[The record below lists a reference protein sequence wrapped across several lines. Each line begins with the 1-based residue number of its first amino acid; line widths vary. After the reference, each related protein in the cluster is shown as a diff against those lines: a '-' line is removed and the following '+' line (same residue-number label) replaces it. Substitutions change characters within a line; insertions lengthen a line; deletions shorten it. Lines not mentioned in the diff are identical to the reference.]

1 MYFRS
6 TGAALVL
13 TAQAALIAIPQ
24 TAIAQDTLPA
34 TQEQAQPGPSGVHA
48 AIRWAQIQLDEIDA
62 TIAALEADAD
72 KLQGDLRAQAQAR
85 LDELRATRD
94 AYRASLEAAVADTRE
109 GAQAQFDQ
117 IKAELDARRTTFEE
131 QVGAYITA
139 AQSEVET
146 TRRAVLLARLEAQ
159 RVAAQQ
165 VVDDLRTSAAK
176 LADDQRA
183 AIEARIAELQARIA
197 EGQQRLEE
205 LSQAGNEAWA
215 SLVKGLDEARN
226 VLADTYDDINETIA
240 DALK

>member
-1 MYFRS
+1 MNFSS

-13 TAQAALIAIPQ
+13 AAQAALIANPQ
-24 TAIAQDTLPA
+24 TAIAQDTPPA
-34 TQEQAQPGPSGVHA
+34 TQEQAQPGPSDVHA

-62 TIAALEADAD
+62 TIAALEADAN

-109 GAQAQFDQ
+109 GAQALSDQ
-117 IKAELDARRTTFEE
+117 VKAELDARRTTFEE
-131 QVGAYITA
+131 QVAAYITA
-139 AQSEVET
+139 AQSEVE

-159 RVAAQQ
+159 RAAAQQ

-197 EGQQRLEE
+197 KGQQRLEE

-215 SLVKGLDEARN
+215 SLVKGLGEARN

-240 DALK
+240 DAFK